1 MDEQADLEQKE
12 VLVSVTLFRSVIM
25 QDRYKYV
32 FQNILRNFQYE

>member
-12 VLVSVTLFRSVIM
+12 VLVSVTPFSSVIM

-32 FQNILRNFQYE
+32 FQNFLRNCQYE

>member
-12 VLVSVTLFRSVIM
+12 VLVSVTPFRTVIM

-32 FQNILRNFQYE
+32 FQNIFRNFQYE